1 MKHIIILSI
10 CFILSLNIVLYKDN
24 SDVLNSYEESVYV
37 FKEYTENDE
46 NVTNPEM
53 DDLEL
58 KANIVII
65 FYSILFVLFIKYE
78 SNSKSILNIFITN
91 KKHLRIFRYS
101 KVFLLIL

>member
-65 FYSILFVLFIKYE
+65 FYSISFSLLFYIKMNNCNRYT
-78 SNSKSILNIFITN
+78 IYN
-91 KKHLRIFRYS
+91 K
-101 KVFLLIL
+101 

>member
-58 KANIVII
+58 KANIVFI
-65 FYSILFVLFIKYE
+65 FYSIFFSLLFYIKMNNCNRYT
-78 SNSKSILNIFITN
+78 IYN
-91 KKHLRIFRYS
+91 K
-101 KVFLLIL
+101 

>member
-24 SDVLNSYEESVYV
+24 SDVLNSSEESVYV

-65 FYSILFVLFIKYE
+65 FYSILFSLLFYIKMNNCNRYT
-78 SNSKSILNIFITN
+78 IYN
-91 KKHLRIFRYS
+91 K
-101 KVFLLIL
+101 

>member
-46 NVTNPEM
+46 NVSNPEM

-65 FYSILFVLFIKYE
+65 FYSILFCLMFYIKMNNCNRY
-78 SNSKSILNIFITN
+78 IIYN
-91 KKHLRIFRYS
+91 K
-101 KVFLLIL
+101 

>member
-65 FYSILFVLFIKYE
+65 FYSILFSLLFYIKMNNCNRYT
-78 SNSKSILNIFITN
+78 IYN
-91 KKHLRIFRYS
+91 K
-101 KVFLLIL
+101 

>member
-37 FKEYTENDE
+37 FREYTENDE
-46 NVTNPEM
+46 NVSNPEM

-65 FYSILFVLFIKYE
+65 FYSILFSLMFYIKM
-78 SNSKSILNIFITN
+78 NNCD
-91 KKHLRIFRYS
+91 RY
-101 KVFLLIL
+101 VIYNR